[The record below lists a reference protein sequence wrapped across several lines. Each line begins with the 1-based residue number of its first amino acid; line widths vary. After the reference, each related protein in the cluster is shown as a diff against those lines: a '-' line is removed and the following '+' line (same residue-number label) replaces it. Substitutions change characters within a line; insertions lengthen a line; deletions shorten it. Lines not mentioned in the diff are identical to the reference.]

1 MENQSAAG
9 STMFA
14 NHCLDELIPHLCR
27 GFNGTTFNEFAA
39 AYERMLEITFHD
51 VATPN
56 EDRALAASWA
66 KILESLVVLTL
77 VGHEHLLQPFME
89 ARNSSKQLAEK
100 YGYGSIGW
108 LAIHDPDNFMSR
120 VWPGDESPQN
130 PKRESVNEHRRF
142 LLSVVFGRTAD
153 ASNNEA

>member
-1 MENQSAAG
+1 MENQSATG
-9 STMFA
+9 STMFP
-14 NHCLDELIPHLCR
+14 NHCLEELIPHLCR
-27 GFNGTTFNEFAA
+27 GFDGTTFNEFAA

-66 KILESLVVLTL
+66 KVLESLIILTL

-108 LAIHDPDNFMSR
+108 VAIHDLNNVMSR
-120 VWPGDESPQN
+120 VWTGDESTQN
-130 PKRESVNEHRRF
+130 PNRESVNERRRF
-142 LLSVVFGRTAD
+142 LLSVAFGRTDD
-153 ASNNEA
+153 ASNSEA